1 MSFLRRLTVPR
12 LPQSPNEASGSKA
25 PEIILTL
32 HVPGYGVLWMNQ
44 PVVDPFSDSLRRTDL
59 AGPSNL
65 DVTLTGELEVDVP
78 LSMGRKRCKTIRVS
92 MRAELKLDMGPGRQN
107 EEDILF
113 DRTVEI
119 AGGSE
124 GVWLEPGSQK

>member
-1 MSFLRRLTVPR
+1 
-12 LPQSPNEASGSKA
+12 
-25 PEIILTL
+25 
-32 HVPGYGVLWMNQ
+32 MNQ